1 MTTSGNQK
9 KLSCSHE
16 AMRNVRFCRA
26 WMRLAMAVVITLI
39 GVAFVPVAQTQTGS
53 IITDTFKV
61 AQGTSQNPPA
71 PNSMKP
77 EDVKVPAE
85 SPKYFGPV
93 YRQALHSPQP
103 LKAVTDGGFPAVI
116 NQREE
121 YTNPSGRLGSYLP
134 FGPVTTKQ
142 NAFFQSLGTN
152 GRSCATCHQ
161 PPSGMSVSLKNI
173 NDRFTASNGTDPI
186 FAPLDGADCPNKVPA
201 SATSGSLVGG
211 LLGKGSDPRS
221 AHKLIL
227 SRGVFRI
234 FIPVPDDAQFTIKV
248 LSDPT
253 GCNFDPDYDQEI
265 DSTGKLVQVISMFRR
280 PLVSTNLAYV
290 TTTRA
295 DTLTTTTTP
304 PPTVVPNAAAV
315 DPITHVALPT
325 DPFSNKPESG
335 NIMWDGR
342 EPTLQQQATDATLG
356 HAQAKLPP
364 SPAQV
369 QQIVD
374 FETQIYSA
382 QGWGKG
388 VSQVIDLT
396 SAGTLAGPVYLF
408 GLTPY
413 SGIPSLPVGSPNPP
427 PPAFPPTQ
435 TFTPTFFTY
444 NAWQNP
450 AASLSESAFRASVY
464 RGQQI
469 FSGTPLPDGSTRT
482 FTIANVAG
490 INNIPGIPPLTGGS
504 CSSCHNQTSA
514 GSDSFPAAQHDIGIG
529 GDLVS
534 FNGPAPST
542 DLPIFQITC
551 TGGTSTAFNG
561 STVTTNDPGMALITG
576 KCADI
581 GRFSVAPL
589 RALAAHPPYFSDGSA
604 ATLNDVVNF
613 YNKRFS
619 IGLSAQD
626 QQDLVNFLSSL

>member
-1 MTTSGNQK
+1 MRTHGKMKQ
-9 KLSCSHE
+9 LSRSHE
-16 AMRNVRFCRA
+16 AMQNARSGRA
-26 WMRLAMAVVITLI
+26 WMQIAMAVVITLMCTRLLPAAWAQA
-39 GVAFVPVAQTQTGS
+39 GNVA
-53 IITDTFKV
+53 TDTFKI

-77 EDVKVPAE
+77 TDVKVPAA

-93 YRQALHSPQP
+93 YRQALRSPQP
-103 LKAVTDGGFPAVI
+103 RQVLLDGGFPAAI
-116 NQREE
+116 NEREE

-134 FGPVTTKQ
+134 FGAVTTKQ

-173 NDRFTASNGTDPI
+173 NDRFTANPNDPI
-186 FAPLDGADCPNKVPA
+186 FDPVDGADCPNKVPA
-201 SATSGSLVGG
+201 SDTSGGLVGG
-211 LLGKGSDPRS
+211 LTGKGPDPKS

-234 FIPVPDDAQFTIKV
+234 FIPVPDNAQFTIKV

-253 GCNFDPDYDQEI
+253 GCNLDPNYDQEV
-265 DSTGKLVQVISMFRR
+265 DPTTSKTVQVISMFRR
-280 PLVSTNLAYV
+280 PLVSTNLTYV
-290 TTTRA
+290 TNTRA
-295 DTLTTTTTP
+295 DTLLTDPATRK
-304 PPTVVPNAAAV
+304 VVPNAAAA
-315 DPITHVALPT
+315 DPISGAALPT
-325 DPFSNKPESG
+325 DPFTNKPESG

-342 EPTLQQQATDATLG
+342 EPTLEQQAIDATLG
-356 HAQAKLPP
+356 HAQAQLPP

-369 QQIVD
+369 EQIVN

-382 QGWGKG
+382 QSWGKG
-388 VSQVIDLT
+388 LSQVIDLS
-396 SAGTLAGPVYLF
+396 SAGTLAGPVYLY
-408 GLTPY
+408 GVSPY
-413 SGIPSLPVGSPNPP
+413 AGIPSVPVGNPNPP
-427 PPAFPPTQ
+427 PPTFGVAPF
-435 TFTPTFFTY
+435 FTPTFFTY

-450 AASLSESAFRASVY
+450 AASLSESQFRASVY

-469 FSGTPLPDGSTRT
+469 FSGAPLPDGSTRT
-482 FTIANVAG
+482 FTISNVAG
-490 INNIPGIPPLTGGS
+490 LNNIPGLTTLPGSS

-514 GSDSFPAAQHDIGIG
+514 GGDSFPVAQHDIGIG
-529 GDLVS
+529 GDLVN

-561 STVTTNDPGMALITG
+561 SVVTTNDPGMALITG
-576 KCADI
+576 KCSDI

-589 RALAAHPPYFSDGSA
+589 RALASHPPYFSNGSA
-604 ATLNDVVNF
+604 ATLNDVVDF

-626 QQDLVNFLSSL
+626 QLDLVNFLNSL